1 MEKLVI
7 FNLGDGTYET
17 KLTKKFLK
25 RKPYKREEEGIVK
38 AYIPGIISKIYVK
51 KGSSVEK
58 NTPLLVL
65 EAMKMQNEIFSPFKG
80 VVEEIFVKEN
90 EKVIKNQVLLKIKEE

>member
-1 MEKLVI
+1 MEKFVI

-25 RKPYKREEEGIVK
+25 RKPYQKEEGTVK
-38 AYIPGIISKIYVK
+38 AYIPGTISKVYVK
-51 KGSSVEK
+51 KGSFVEK